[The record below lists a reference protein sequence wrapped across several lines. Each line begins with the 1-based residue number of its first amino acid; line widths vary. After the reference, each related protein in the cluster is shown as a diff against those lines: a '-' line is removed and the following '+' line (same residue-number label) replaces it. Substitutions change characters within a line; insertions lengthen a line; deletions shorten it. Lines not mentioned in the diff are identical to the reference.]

1 MTNLL
6 HEPSLQI
13 PFTLVLCGPTVS
25 GKTEFVTKLLIYYQ
39 TKIKPI
45 PVKITFYFSEYQT
58 AYDELKAIVPF
69 IEFKEG
75 LPSIEAFETINQLI
89 ILDDLTMETKDNE
102 DILAIFTRMSHHREI
117 ILHFYLRTFCV
128 KFLA

>member
-13 PFTLVLCGPTVS
+13 PFTLVLGGPTVS

-45 PVKITFYFSEYQT
+45 PVKITYYFSEYQA
-58 AYDELKAIVPF
+58 AYDELKAIEPF

-75 LPSIEAFETINQLI
+75 LPSIEAFGTINQLI

-102 DILAIFTRMSHHREI
+102 DILAIFTRR
-117 ILHFYLRTFCV
+117 
-128 KFLA
+128 